1 MHIIRELL
9 ATGFL
14 FGVNGVRVERDGQAV
29 VVSGH
34 GELDAFTAEDLAD
47 ALAQAGDGSADRLVI
62 DLTRVSF
69 MDSTALG
76 LVVRKVNESLDV
88 GGGARVVLPESSARR
103 IFEITTLDRVLP
115 IAPSRRDA
123 LRDLVDP

>member
-1 MHIIRELL
+1 
-9 ATGFL
+9 
-14 FGVNGVRVERDGQAV
+14 
-29 VVSGH
+29 
-34 GELDAFTAEDLAD
+34 
-47 ALAQAGDGSADRLVI
+47 
-62 DLTRVSF
+62 
-69 MDSTALG
+69 
-76 LVVRKVNESLDV
+76 VRKVNEILDV